1 MSDDTNYNVDK
12 LQLIESQN
20 QRALAFV
27 STIETLCEANPIA
40 FIKSVYELKKLRD
53 RKLEPE
59 ISVALGLV
67 FTQAATLS
75 GIKGEIEQMVM
86 HDLIKMIFVSFP
98 ELAIEEVVKA
108 FQLERYGDL
117 NPKTEHFQLFNS
129 DYVSAVLKKYK
140 VWKSRLKA
148 EHNITNEKP
157 IEVNKEEIQ
166 TVKVAGI
173 IDCYECWNENGKVE
187 DIRFNVFDMLYA
199 IGKIP
204 KQDSDPRVTARY
216 NAVIEQAINEK
227 LAELTSERIDRKD
240 NRSEV
245 KAIQEVYNEIKSG
258 IGNHLNNRI
267 KALVLAGFFR
277 KLNLD
282 GNGNIDGKG
291 RERLEGILRE
301 NFENL

>member
-1 MSDDTNYNVDK
+1 MDDNNYQIDK
-12 LQLIESQN
+12 SALSESQT
-20 QRALAFV
+20 QRAIAFV
-27 STIETLCEANPIA
+27 STIETLCNYEPVS
-40 FIKSVYELKKLRD
+40 FVKSTYQLKKMRD
-53 RKLEPE
+53 RKTEPE
-59 ISVALGLV
+59 ISVAIGLV
-67 FTQAATLS
+67 FAQAASLS
-75 GIKGEIEQMVM
+75 GIKGEIEPPIVS
-86 HDLIKMIFVSFP
+86 DLVRMIFVSFP
-98 ELAIEEVVKA
+98 ELAIEEIVKA

-216 NAVIEQAINEK
+216 NAVIEQARNEK

-245 KAIQEVYNEIKSG
+245 KAIQGVYNEIKSG

-291 RERLEGILRE
+291 RERLEEILRE